1 MAWQVL
7 LVRLPDHLRSL
18 EDLPAD
24 WVPQPLGAPDR
35 VAARIAAVTQAI
47 APKGSEL
54 DAGGD
59 RLLVLRADDF
69 VIEAELG
76 GVAEVDRV
84 LLNVLGSDAALPLVG
99 ALSRALDASAI
110 DCETDAVLDT
120 DAIVPDTL
128 RRWQIRIDDL
138 R

>member
-7 LVRLPDHLRSL
+7 LVRLPDALRSL
-18 EDLPAD
+18 GDLPSGWAA
-24 WVPQPLGAPDR
+24 PPLGTPQH
-35 VAARIAAVTQAI
+35 VAERMAAI
-47 APKGSEL
+47 AIESGKSVEVDCDGE
-54 DAGGD
+54 
-59 RLLVLRADDF
+59 RLVVVRCDEF

-76 GVAEVDRV
+76 GVGVVDRV
-84 LLNVLGSDAALPLVG
+84 LLRVLGSDAALPLVG
-99 ALSRALDASAI
+99 ALAQALDASAI

-128 RRWQIRIDDL
+128 RQWQIRIDGL